1 MRNSLRILS
10 LAAFAVALFFL
21 ASCTTYPPRPNA
33 KVSVPII
40 ADSVLNELN
49 CAVRDLR
56 DWNKTYAFNPNDD
69 WTALV
74 DLSLQAS
81 IEGSVSPSISLLG
94 PFNSVKATSSGAT
107 VGSYTAAF
115 GASFDQ
121 TRTSLRDYKFYVDIN
136 KLSGDNNTLRGNHCH
151 PSFEKGIYLAGKLGL
166 EEWLGPAVEEQQL
179 TRQFLPPPPP
189 PQAGQA
195 IIIQAPRTGLR
206 RAAPFVLTAATGS
219 SYFPTIS
226 ATFTFTIKASGNA
239 GPSFVLSNV
248 SGGSSSLFSANRTDT
263 NFANIVLTPTS
274 YLLDSKLQPTSAP
287 LPDADAAA
295 ETRLENGLLA
305 LQLSHLLPP

>member
-1 MRNSLRILS
+1 MRKSVRILS
-10 LAAFAVALFFL
+10 LAAFSLALFLL

-56 DWNKTYAFNPNDD
+56 IEYPNYGFNPNDT
-69 WTALV
+69 WSALV

-94 PFNSVKATSSGAT
+94 PFNSVKAISPGAT

-115 GASFDQ
+115 GAGFDQ
-121 TRTSLRDYKFYVDIN
+121 TRTSLRDYKVYIDIN
-136 KLSGDNNTLRGNHCH
+136 SLSANDCY
-151 PSFEKGIYLAGKLGL
+151 PSYEKGIYLAGKLGL
-166 EEWLGPAVEEQQL
+166 KEWLRPAVEEQKL
-179 TRQFLPPPPP
+179 TRQFLPAP
-189 PQAGQA
+189 GQTVQFE
-195 IIIQAPRTGLR
+195 IFQAPKNSLARG
-206 RAAPFVLTAATGS
+206 APLFLGGGGS
-219 SYFPTIS
+219 TSSFFPTIS
-226 ATFTFTIKASGNA
+226 ATFTFTIKASGSA

-263 NFANIVLTPTS
+263 NFANIVLTPAV
-274 YLLDSKLQPTSAP
+274 YPSKPITTQPKVQP
-287 LPDADAAA
+287 LLPDALAVAAA
-295 ETRLENGLLA
+295 EARLENGLLA
-305 LQLSHLLPP
+305 LQLDHLLPP